1 MRKKW
6 LVAKKIP
13 KEWQNQFPEIN
24 PVILQL
30 LYNRGLKTQAEI
42 DEFLN
47 PDYGQDIHDPYLFR
61 DMKKAVERIFQA
73 IENKEKIMVHGDYDA
88 DGVCASVM
96 MVSTLKELGANVDV
110 YIPHRVTEGY
120 GLNKKTVSELAK
132 QGVNLIVT
140 VDCGIANHAEVD
152 LANEKGMYVIITDHH
167 ETLPELP
174 KAYAI
179 INPKVAGEKYPFKF
193 LSGAGVAFKVVQALV
208 NYELRTKNQEHGI
221 KSSKFKVQ
229 SSRLIDGYEKW
240 LLDLVALGTVADC
253 VPLIG
258 ENRTLAK
265 YGLVVLRKTRR
276 LGLQELAKVAQISLA
291 GADTYTIGFQMAPRL
306 NAAGRLD
313 HANTAFELL
322 ITKDGEEAKQ
332 IAENLN
338 KKNQERQ
345 RTTEKMVQEAKEQ
358 IGEVDENKKILIAQ
372 KQGWSAGLVGLV
384 AGKLSDEF
392 ARPTLVI
399 GLKKDEAVGSGRS
412 IPEFD
417 ITQALIK
424 CGDLLTRYGGHSQ
437 ACGFELMVVN
447 LEKFEA
453 CMTKIANKQLKSEDL
468 SKKTLI
474 DTEIK
479 LEAVNWDL
487 HELFESFEPFGEEN
501 PRPKFVAY
509 GLEVVQLDKVGAD
522 GKHLKLM
529 VKHCESDHCR
539 KLIAFGIGNSWGD
552 QLKIGDKIDIIFEV
566 SVREWNGQ
574 RELQMKV
581 VDLKRAN

>member
-6 LVAKKIP
+6 LVAKKVSR
-13 KEWQNQFPEIN
+13 EWQHQFPEIN

-47 PDYGQDIHDPYLFR
+47 PDYGQDIHDPYLFQ
-61 DMKKAVERIFQA
+61 DMEKAVKRIFQA

-96 MVSTLKELGANVDV
+96 MVSTLQELGANVGI
-110 YIPHRVTEGY
+110 YIPHRITEGY

-152 LANEKGMYVIITDHH
+152 LAQAKGMDVIVTDHH

-174 KAYAI
+174 KAFAI
-179 INPKVAGEKYPFKF
+179 INPKVAGEKYPFQF
-193 LSGAGVAFKVVQALV
+193 LSGAGVAFKVAQALT
-208 NYELRTKNQEHGI
+208 NHKAI
-221 KSSKFKVQ
+221 KPYSHKAVEPLS
-229 SSRLIDGYEKW
+229 DGYEKW

-265 YGLVVLRKTRR
+265 YGSVVLRKTRR

-291 GADTYTIGFQMAPRL
+291 GADTYTIGFQIAPRL

-322 ITKDGEEAKQ
+322 MTKDREEAKQ

-358 IGEVDENKKILIAQ
+358 IGEFDKDKKILIAQ

-392 ARPTLVI
+392 ARPAMVI

-424 CGDLLTRYGGHSQ
+424 CGNLLTRYGGHSQ
-437 ACGFELMVVN
+437 ACGFELPVKN

-453 CMTKIANKQLKSEDL
+453 GMTKIASEQLKSEDL
-468 SKKTLI
+468 SKKTFI

-479 LEAVNWDL
+479 LEQIDWPL
-487 HELFESFEPFGEEN
+487 LSLLESFEPFGEEN
-501 PRPKFVAY
+501 PRSKFVAY
-509 GLEVVQLDKVGAD
+509 GLEVVQLDKVGVD

-529 VKHCESDHCR
+529 VKHCKSNHCR

-552 QLKIGDKIDIIFEV
+552 QLKIGDKIDIVFEV
-566 SVREWNGQ
+566 SVHEWNGQ
-574 RELQMKV
+574 RELQLKV
-581 VDLKRAN
+581 VDLKLATS

>member
-6 LVAKKIP
+6 LVAKKVS
-13 KEWQNQFPEIN
+13 KELQNQFPEIN

-30 LYNRGLKTQAEI
+30 LYNRGLKTQAEV

-47 PDYGQDIHDPYLFR
+47 PDYGQDIHNPFLFK
-61 DMKKAVERIFQA
+61 DMEKAVKRIFQA
-73 IENKEKIMVHGDYDA
+73 IKNKEKITVHGDYDA
-88 DGVCASVM
+88 DGVSASVI
-96 MVSTLKELGANVDV
+96 MVSTLQELGADV
-110 YIPHRVTEGY
+110 GIYIPHRITEGY
-120 GLNKKTVSELAK
+120 GLNKKTISELAK

-152 LANEKGMYVIITDHH
+152 LAQEKGMDVIITDHH

-179 INPKVAGEKYPFKF
+179 INPKVAGEKYPFQF

-208 NYELRTKNQEHGI
+208 NYEPRTKNKEHGT
-221 KSSKFKVQ
+221 KSSKLKVL
-229 SSRLIDGYEKW
+229 SSGLRDGYDKW

-258 ENRTLAK
+258 ENRTLVK
-265 YGLVVLRKTRR
+265 YGLIVLQKTRR

-291 GADTYTIGFQMAPRL
+291 GADTYTIGFQIAPRL

-322 ITKDGEEAKQ
+322 MTKDREEARQ

-345 RTTEKMVQEAKEQ
+345 RTTEKMVQEAREQ
-358 IGEVDENKKILIAQ
+358 IGEVDKNKKILIAQ

-392 ARPTLVI
+392 VRPSLVI

-437 ACGFELMVVN
+437 ACGFELPVKN
-447 LEKFEA
+447 LEKFKA
-453 CMTKIANKQLKSEDL
+453 GMCKIAGEQLKSEDL
-468 SKKTLI
+468 TKKTFI

-479 LEAVNWDL
+479 LEQIDWPLLGLLD
-487 HELFESFEPFGEEN
+487 SFEPFGEEN
-501 PRPKFVAY
+501 PRPKFVVY

-552 QLKIGDKIDIIFEV
+552 QLKIGDKIDIVFEV

-574 RELQMKV
+574 RELQLKV
-581 VDLKRAN
+581 VDLKMAS

>member
-6 LVAKKIP
+6 LVAKKVS
-13 KEWQNQFPEIN
+13 KEFQNQFPEIN

-47 PDYGQDIHDPYLFR
+47 PDYGQDIHNPFLFR
-61 DMKKAVERIFQA
+61 DMEKAVKRIFQA

-88 DGVCASVM
+88 DGVSASVM
-96 MVSTLKELGANVDV
+96 MVSALRELGANVGI
-110 YIPHRVTEGY
+110 YIPHRITEGY
-120 GLNKKTVSELAK
+120 GLNKKTINELAK
-132 QGVNLIVT
+132 QGINLIVT
-140 VDCGIANHAEVD
+140 VDCGIANHAEID
-152 LANEKGMYVIITDHH
+152 LAQSKGMDVIVTDHH
-167 ETLPELP
+167 EALPELP
-174 KAYAI
+174 KAFAI
-179 INPKVAGEKYPFKF
+179 INPKVAREKYPFQF

-208 NYELRTKNQEHGI
+208 NRKANKPLN
-221 KSSKFKVQ
+221 
-229 SSRLIDGYEKW
+229 DGYDKW

-291 GADTYTIGFQMAPRL
+291 GADTYTIGFQIAPRL

-322 ITKDGEEAKQ
+322 MTKDWEEAKQ

-345 RTTEKMVQEAKEQ
+345 RTTEKMVQEAREQ
-358 IGEVDENKKILIAQ
+358 IGDVDKNKKILIAQ

-384 AGKLSDEF
+384 AGKLSDEYE
-392 ARPTLVI
+392 RPSLVI

-437 ACGFELMVVN
+437 ACGFELLVKN
-447 LEKFEA
+447 LEKFKT
-453 CMTKIANKQLKSEDL
+453 CMIKIASEKLKSEDL
-468 SKKTLI
+468 SKKTFI
-474 DTEIK
+474 DMEIK
-479 LEAVNWDL
+479 LEQIDWPLLSLLD
-487 HELFESFEPFGEEN
+487 SFEPFGEEN
-501 PRPKFVAY
+501 LQPNFVTY
-509 GLEVVQLDKVGAD
+509 GLEVIQLEKVGAD
-522 GKHLKLM
+522 GKHLKLI
-529 VKHCESDHCR
+529 VKHCESNNCR

-552 QLKIGDKIDIIFEV
+552 QLKIGDKIDIVFEV

-581 VDLKRAN
+581 VDLKLTS